1 MILDWYHF
9 RACPYGISKRFRC
22 WRTEGVFFRYKSGL
36 KFTTRILPMRSLILL
51 GSNTFRS

>member
-1 MILDWYHF
+1 MVSQNAF
-9 RACPYGISKRFRC
+9 
-22 WRTEGVFFRYKSGL
+22 GVGAPKAFFFRYKSGL